1 MGGTMDRILFLLDSR
16 ARRRLWRV
24 FAVSIG
30 MGLADMAAV
39 LSIAPFLMVAARP
52 QAALENP
59 RLAALRGALGIEG
72 ETGFLVLLAL
82 GSLGMLTAAIL
93 FRIWGHTFLR
103 GFVRGQSVSLASRLV
118 SRYMRAPLD
127 TRLRRHS
134 AELVSNIQSEVERV
148 VNGVM
153 MNAVRLLTG
162 VSTAASLAIMLVVV
176 EPRAALTMG
185 LLLGLGY
192 GAIFAAVR
200 GPMRRVGAERM
211 RATRETARLLSEA
224 LAGSREVKLYGMEQS
239 YLDRFE
245 SAFRRRAEATTTADL
260 LRDVPKSVLE
270 VLTFGTMI
278 LLVVWTLVEQGEG
291 SSALPVVALYAFAA
305 ARLFPA
311 LQRIYASAAALRGD
325 LPAVDELHA
334 DLAAVEGLG
343 LSDALPGEGLPLREA
358 LELRGV
364 GYDYPDGRG
373 QLIRDL
379 DLRVPA
385 GQIVGLVGATGAGK
399 STILDMMTG
408 LIRPDTGGLYVDG
421 TRIEA
426 GNLAR
431 WRRSVAYV
439 PQDSCM
445 IEGTIGDNIRF
456 GFAPAGDAAEALR
469 RAGSFAG
476 LDGLIAELPEGYET
490 PLGERGQSLS
500 VGQRQRIGIARAVFR
515 DPALLV
521 LDESTSALDTISEAE
536 LTAAVQGLR
545 GRTTVVIVAH
555 RLSSVRGC
563 DLIYLIGAGRVLEQG
578 SYAELT
584 GRESK
589 FHAFHRAGT

>member
-1 MGGTMDRILFLLDSR
+1 MARILFLLDTQ
-16 ARRRLWRV
+16 ARQRLWRV
-24 FAVSIG
+24 LAVSIG

-39 LSIAPFLMVAARP
+39 LSIAPFLMVAASP
-52 QAALENP
+52 QKALGNP
-59 RLAALRGALGIEG
+59 ILAGLRDALGIGG

-82 GSLGMLTAAIL
+82 ASLGMLTAAIV
-93 FRIWGHTFLR
+93 FRIWGFTYLR

-153 MNAVRLLTG
+153 MNAVRLLTAL
-162 VSTAASLAIMLVVV
+162 STALSLAVMLVVV

-200 GPMRRVGAERM
+200 GPMRRVGDARM
-211 RATRETARLLSEA
+211 GATRETARLLSEA
-224 LAGSREVKLYGMEQS
+224 LSGSREVKLYGMERS
-239 YLDRFE
+239 YLERFE
-245 SAFRRRAEATTTADL
+245 AAFRRRAEATTTADL
-260 LRDVPKSVLE
+260 LRDIPKSVLE

-278 LLVVWTLVEQGEG
+278 LIVIWTLAEQGEG

-334 DLAAVEGLG
+334 DLAAVEGVE
-343 LSDALPGEGLPLREA
+343 LSDALAVEGLPLEEA

-364 GYDYPDGRG
+364 GYDYPDGQR

-385 GQIVGLVGATGAGK
+385 KRIVGLVGATGAGK
-399 STILDMMTG
+399 STILDMLTG
-408 LIRPDTGGLYVDG
+408 LIRPDSGGLYVDG
-421 TRIEA
+421 TRITPE
-426 GNLAR
+426 NLAR

-445 IEGTIGDNIRF
+445 IEGSIGDNIRF
-456 GFAPAGDAAEALR
+456 GFAPGADAAAALR
-469 RAGSFAG
+469 RAGCFAG
-476 LDGLIAELPEGYET
+476 LDGLIAELPRGYDT

-500 VGQRQRIGIARAVFR
+500 VGQRQRIGIARAIYR

-536 LTAAVQGLR
+536 LTAAVQALR

-555 RLSSVRGC
+555 RLSSVRHC

-578 SYAELT
+578 RYDELT
-584 GRESK
+584 GRDSK